1 MSLPTRPE
9 ALALLHEWVQ
19 SESLRKH
26 MYAVEAALRAYAR
39 HFGEDRQQ
47 GSGRAGTGEQ
57 RTAEL
62 PQEEDQRHLAR
73 LISELPVPSA
83 IGIGTAKGA
92 LHFEAQT
99 QRVDPEALGQ
109 VGLQRSGIDT
119 ASMLFWRYF
128 FALSLLLPIALLL
141 RQKLRAGWSEGGRS
155 LFLTSLTLGAFQTF
169 CYFRAVEFIP
179 TSVAVLFFYAYP
191 LMTLLLQ
198 RVLQG
203 RQAPVQTLFACL
215 LILAGAAAMAH
226 GALWQAELPLA
237 GVLLA
242 AIVPVS
248 YGFYAIRMATLAGR
262 LPSLSGAIFIQ
273 CGLLSSYAAMTLFS
287 GLRMGG
293 DAWAWLHLFAIA
305 SIGSAIPMFIMAYS
319 LPRLGAAG
327 FGVMSSFELVTV
339 VFFGVLLLGEEL
351 SPTQWIG
358 VACVLAGMMIYRP
371 AAERRAAPG

>member
-1 MSLPTRPE
+1 MWRLPCQAARLEGVKTDKGPRPE
-9 ALALLHEWVQ
+9 LRALL
-19 SESLRKH
+19 LAPLGAILIG
-26 MYAVEAALRAYAR
+26 AVPYFA
-39 HFGEDRQQ
+39 
-47 GSGRAGTGEQ
+47 
-57 RTAEL
+57 
-62 PQEEDQRHLAR
+62 
-73 LISELPVPSA
+73 
-83 IGIGTAKGA
+83 
-92 LHFEAQT
+92 
-99 QRVDPEALGQ
+99 

-141 RQKLRAGWSEGGRS
+141 RQKLRAGWREGGRS